1 MNYVDEFGTL
11 QMNGIKNNTYQIST
25 HQTLTLMFSTLEV
38 LCVQYDILRKNNKN
52 PAFQLKKQDRYLPT
66 SKAERLQSISISIL
80 EAGRYVSSLNY
91 KMMIPMTRY

>member
-1 MNYVDEFGTL
+1 MNYVDEFGKL
-11 QMNGIKNNTYQIST
+11 QMNGIKDNTYQIST
-25 HQTLTLMFSTLEV
+25 HQTLMFSTLEV

-52 PAFQLKKQDRYLPT
+52 PAFQLKKQDRYLLT

-91 KMMIPMTRY
+91 KVMIPMTRY